1 MARVPMVTRT
11 ITTTNA
17 KVLCVSIAEN
27 KTFEQEV
34 ALPRT
39 YKDEKTLMKQVK
51 AVLENENVKPVHV
64 ISTEEVETLY
74 GMSEQEFIQLAK
86 ILPPRTANSEKET
99 NDIQ

>member
-11 ITTTNA
+11 ITTTKA
-17 KVLCVSIAEN
+17 KVLCVSIVEN

-39 YKDEKTLMKQVK
+39 YKDEKSLMKQVK

-74 GMSEQEFIQLAK
+74 GMSEQEFITSAK
-86 ILPPRTANSEKET
+86 ILPPRTATKEGEE
-99 NDIQ
+99 NA

>member
-1 MARVPMVTRT
+1 MPRVPMVTRT
-11 ITTTNA
+11 IKTTKA
-17 KVLCVSIAEN
+17 KVLCVSIVEN

-39 YKDEKTLMKQVK
+39 YKDEKSLMKQVK
-51 AVLENENVKPVHV
+51 AVLENDNVKPLRV

-74 GMSEQEFIQLAK
+74 GMSEQEFITTAK

-99 NDIQ
+99 NDVQ

>member
-1 MARVPMVTRT
+1 MARIPMVTRT
-11 ITTTNA
+11 IKTTKA

-39 YKDEKTLMKQVK
+39 YKDEKALMKQVK
-51 AVLENENVKPVHV
+51 VVLENDNVKPVRV

-74 GMSEQEFIQLAK
+74 GMTEQEFISLAK
-86 ILPPRTANSEKET
+86 ILPPRTPATET
-99 NDIQ
+99 SDIQ

>member
-39 YKDEKTLMKQVK
+39 YKDEKSLMKQVK
-51 AVLENENVKPVHV
+51 AVLENDNVKPLRV
-64 ISTEEVETLY
+64 ISTEVDETLY
-74 GMSEQEFIQLAK
+74 GMSEQEFITLAK
-86 ILPPRTANSEKET
+86 ILPPRIPVKEAE
-99 NDIQ
+99 NIQ